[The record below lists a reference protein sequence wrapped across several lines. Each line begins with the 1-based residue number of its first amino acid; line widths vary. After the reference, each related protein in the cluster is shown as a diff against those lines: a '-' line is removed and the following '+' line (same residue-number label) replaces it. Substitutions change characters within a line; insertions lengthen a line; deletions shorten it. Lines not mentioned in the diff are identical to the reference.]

1 MLVADKQEKTL
12 MGYDPSI
19 PRFRMDTPAEPVSPY
34 DVSHVQL
41 DTDAILAG
49 FTDITPDTE
58 IAASPAALEITQY
71 AHPDHAKFQPITFNA
86 EDLPCPP
93 DGEFAPRRRPSMPQI
108 PQETVHH
115 LSNGPKQVRSE
126 EQMMAEL
133 DKIDKLFGGM

>member
-1 MLVADKQEKTL
+1 MLIYPKMEKTL
-12 MGYDPSI
+12 MPYDPSI

-58 IAASPAALEITQY
+58 IAASPAAIEITQY
-71 AHPDHAKFQPITFNA
+71 AHPDHAKFQPITFDA

-93 DGEFAPRRRPSMPQI
+93 DGEFAPRRRQPIPIMPR
-108 PQETVHH
+108 ETVRH
-115 LSNGPKQVRSE
+115 LTDGPKQVRSE
-126 EQMMAEL
+126 EQMLAEL
-133 DKIDKLFGGM
+133 DKIDSLFKGM

>member
-1 MLVADKQEKTL
+1 

-19 PRFRMDTPAEPVSPY
+19 PRFRIDTPAEPVSPY

-41 DTDAILAG
+41 DTDAILAN

-58 IAASPAALEITQY
+58 ITASPAALEITQY

-93 DGEFAPRRRPSMPQI
+93 DGEFAPRHRFTPPAQ
-108 PQETVHH
+108 QETVIHPT
-115 LSNGPKQVRSE
+115 NGQKQVRSE

>member
-1 MLVADKQEKTL
+1 

-58 IAASPAALEITQY
+58 IAASPAAIEITQY

-93 DGEFAPRRRPSMPQI
+93 DGEFAPRRRPSIPQI
-108 PQETVHH
+108 PQETVRH
-115 LSNGPKQVRSE
+115 LSNGPKDVRSE

>member
-1 MLVADKQEKTL
+1 

-41 DTDAILAG
+41 DTDAILAN

-93 DGEFAPRRRPSMPQI
+93 DTV

-115 LSNGPKQVRSE
+115 LSNGPKDVRSE

-133 DKIDKLFGGM
+133 DQIDKLFGGI

>member
-1 MLVADKQEKTL
+1 MA
-12 MGYDPSI
+12 YDPSI
-19 PRFRMDTPAEPVSPY
+19 PIFRMDAPAEPVSPY

-41 DTDAILAG
+41 DTDAILSG
-49 FTDITPDTE
+49 FSDLTPDTE
-58 IAASPAALEITQY
+58 IAASTAAIEITQY

-93 DGEFAPRRRPSMPQI
+93 DGEFAPRRRQPIPVM

-115 LSNGPKQVRSE
+115 LSNGPKQIRSE

-133 DKIDKLFGGM
+133 DKIDSLFKGM